1 MRRSVIA
8 ILLGLFAAC
17 GNSSGN
23 GPDGGG
29 GDDQPGDDGGGG
41 GNTPHTVKLTLT
53 NRPMNADT
61 FSFLVAYQDGSAAW
75 KLAPAPS
82 GDVYTFQVNA
92 PSYGVAFT
100 CISQAAGTTATQP
113 RSVTAAYFAVGERT
127 ELTLAVP
134 DRCTDR
140 NSGQGSI
147 TLGGTVTN
155 RPFSGALAVV
165 WGGRSAFVGAQSG
178 NFQLIAPPGTHDLFV
193 VHAVPEGNGDFYT
206 DEVWVARGVTLSSS
220 GTRTIDFSE
229 AQQTSTYGVDVG
241 PLDVGTRA
249 TAQTMLYTA
258 NGSQAL
264 LVRENANW
272 GSVALADTQMETTDV
287 YDQSIQVASTGRSA
301 TLTEATNDPIDQ
313 TFTAPAPLGMVQ
325 SSMFAKMPYVELQ
338 AAWPAYANAVG
349 YTWAATQQLSGTQC
363 GTNGN
368 SSSCSVTWQAYLSPG
383 VTGAMPA
390 FVMPDLSGLAG
401 WKPALQFVA
410 GASGV
415 AGGVTAQTSSAGASD
430 FPAGV
435 PANGTT
441 RTFVRSDFLTS
452 VQ

>member
-8 ILLGLFAAC
+8 VLLGFLVAC
-17 GNSSGN
+17 GNSNAGS
-23 GPDGGG
+23 PDASG
-29 GDDQPGDDGGGG
+29 GDDQPGDDSGNGG

-53 NRPMNADT
+53 NRPMNADN
-61 FSFLVAYQDGSAAW
+61 FSFLVAYQDGAAPW

-82 GDVYTFQVNA
+82 GDTYTFTVNA

-100 CISQAAGTTATQP
+100 CISAASATTTTQP

-140 NSGQGSI
+140 NSGQGTI
-147 TLGGTVTN
+147 MLGGSVTN
-155 RPFSGALAVV
+155 RPSGTLVVV

-178 NFQLIAPPGTHDLFV
+178 NFQLTAAPGTHDLFV
-193 VHAVPEGNGDFYT
+193 VHVVPEGNGDFYT
-206 DEVWVARGVTLSSS
+206 DEAWVARGVTLNSN
-220 GTRTIDFSE
+220 GNRIIDFSE

-249 TAQTMLYTA
+249 TAMTTLYTA
-258 NGSQAL
+258 NGSQAQ

-272 GSVALADTQMETTDV
+272 GTVALADAQMQTTDV
-287 YDQSIQVASTGRSA
+287 YEQSIQVTSTGKSA
-301 TLTEATNDPIDQ
+301 TLSEATNDPIDQ
-313 TFTAPAPLGMVQ
+313 TFTAPPPLGPVQ
-325 SSMFAKMPYVELQ
+325 SSVLAKMPYIELQ
-338 AAWPAYANAVG
+338 ATWPAYASSVG
-349 YTWAATQQLSGTQC
+349 YTWVATQQLSGSQC
-363 GTNGN
+363 GSNGN

-390 FVMPDLSGLAG
+390 FAMPDLSSLAG

-410 GASGV
+410 GATPV
-415 AGGVTAQTSSAGASD
+415 AGGVTAQTSSAGAAD

-452 VQ
+452 LQ